1 MLQSFA
7 ATMTK
12 KGTSNASK
20 KRIPGGCDSREDSK
34 WKDGE
39 VETDVENVQGRE
51 GQAGKWK

>member
-39 VETDVENVQGRE
+39 VGPDVENVQGRE
-51 GQAGKWK
+51 G